1 MKYVSITDTTGLSL
15 VDINQEAT
23 GLDNKEFDEFVMAVL
38 LTLANNTGKQLMKE
52 EKEI

>member
-1 MKYVSITDTTGLSL
+1 MKDVCITDTEHNIL
-15 VDINQEAT
+15 VAICQQAT
-23 GLDNKEFDEFVMAVL
+23 GLDDKEFDEFVMAVL